1 MTAKPAAVNDAMLQL
16 LWVLFSDANS
26 RFNTLIEE
34 CAHLQDTVIG
44 LTTDPALLDRIIH
57 ECAADDAVRGFSR
70 VVCCQPKRSREYY
83 RVCVRDRAFLSL
95 WTLLGGLI
103 IALDKNQLTHEET
116 YRLAVDALL
125 RGEHAPDAA
134 DDAPQRRPSDR
145 VFWYIQTRG
154 YFLTE
159 VFRHYTT
166 QLEHAHEKVIQ
177 MLENQPGKL
186 PTPILLRRWNSA
198 MYGEFLSEYSRHV
211 NWEAHKLV
219 SIAAGRDPA
228 DADASAKLTED
239 LSLTHTWTHQPTSM
253 AQLFK
258 VEVKTD
264 RGDPARNYP
273 HKRAAGHRFATVRSA
288 YFYMEQP
295 ILLPLLYHE
304 CAHIAFSNRAFAGAQ
319 GDGHHPAGVET
330 FFSARAAAMQSLR
343 MIKFPDGTAQAHYE
357 NFWDHFTEEVWADA
371 LALALGGRGYL
382 VALALQL
389 FGLSG
394 EESFDH
400 FDLDTDTVHEL
411 GGLGRPAKRKYPEPR
426 PQEEVSYFWEARLQI
441 ACDLLAHR
449 GDCRTPECDRR
460 WISAIRDLLAGYARS
475 GARAHAREGTSAR
488 HEVLWEYRAKL
499 NDWVR
504 NTTGRYLL
512 QHFGALFGNSPVCT
526 TYELATA
533 QERRCLESL
542 VRAYRQRY
550 MPQFRGHSEFR
561 LDEHHRLEHL
571 PADIRWHV
579 ARDITAAM
587 RASEACPPIT
597 SWQELAPTEPS
608 SSAPPLIRPSS
619 IEDWSQRYANWMRH
633 DGGVAFRVAL
643 EASRLRLS
651 LLDALAD
658 EVERVQAEHR
668 QQAAGGP
675 AAKSGVA
682 FLPPFHT
689 LSAEA
694 VRDSARC
701 GDIVGQLR
709 RRQITNTRRQDSGW
723 TKAALRLVEDRV
735 GREMDRL
742 LDYFVSLDE
751 PPSSGTGAAPA
762 PRAGQARGE
771 APVGTLALGIIRPDE
786 IARQSTTAGGS
797 PYLASLNALEGQWKW
812 SRDRHA
818 EVATGAGPPFLRS
831 RPSIG
836 TAYARLLGDYQFLA
850 YAKGTTPVERD
861 FHAHGDVASLAG
873 DAEPRLIRRLVKP
886 RMVLQLAGTE
896 LKAAIEA
903 HGASHWG
910 RLSLIRFRYRWQWT
924 ELVDRLEGDL
934 ANEPAPVGE
943 RLLGYSLLS
952 SSAWEDVI
960 LITWY
965 DSQKPL
971 WKAMRRLSL
980 APGLYS
986 GMDIQSTFLPPTDCC
1001 GSDCPA
1007 VALTPPDL
1015 AHARERHERS
1025 QAADE
1030 PRPSDWEIAFFEWAR
1045 QCGAVDRV
1053 YSRSGRYD
1061 YTVLWKQ
1068 DSPGEPTDVLGHCM
1082 RGLASIPK
1090 EVWQQVS
1097 SVISSYEVRRWHLE
1111 GNEPVIDPLSQ
1122 LTNEAVT
1129 HFAIKNR
1136 I

>member
-319 GDGHHPAGVET
+319 GDGHHPADVET

-608 SSAPPLIRPSS
+608 SSARRSYGPRASRTGASATPTGCGMTAAWPSGSPSRPAGCGCRCSMRWPTRWSGCRPSTAS
-619 IEDWSQRYANWMRH
+619 KPRAARPPSPAWRSCRPSTRSPRRPSATARGAGTSWGSCAAARSPTRDGRIRAGPRRH
-633 DGGVAFRVAL
+633 CVWWRT
-643 EASRLRLS
+643 AS
-651 LLDALAD
+651 
-658 EVERVQAEHR
+658 
-668 QQAAGGP
+668 AGRWIGYWTT
-675 AAKSGVA
+675 SCRW
-682 FLPPFHT
+682 T
-689 LSAEA
+689 S
-694 VRDSARC
+694 
-701 GDIVGQLR
+701 R
-709 RRQITNTRRQDSGW
+709 RRQG
-723 TKAALRLVEDRV
+723 
-735 GREMDRL
+735 
-742 LDYFVSLDE
+742 
-751 PPSSGTGAAPA
+751 PA
-762 PRAGQARGE
+762 P
-771 APVGTLALGIIRPDE
+771 P
-786 IARQSTTAGGS
+786 
-797 PYLASLNALEGQWKW
+797 
-812 SRDRHA
+812 
-818 EVATGAGPPFLRS
+818 
-831 RPSIG
+831 
-836 TAYARLLGDYQFLA
+836 
-850 YAKGTTPVERD
+850 
-861 FHAHGDVASLAG
+861 
-873 DAEPRLIRRLVKP
+873 RRLGP
-886 RMVLQLAGTE
+886 ARP
-896 LKAAIEA
+896 AARHRWA
-903 HGASHWG
+903 PSRWG
-910 RLSLIRFRYRWQWT
+910 
-924 ELVDRLEGDL
+924 
-934 ANEPAPVGE
+934 
-943 RLLGYSLLS
+943 
-952 SSAWEDVI
+952 SSAR
-960 LITWY
+960 TR
-965 DSQKPL
+965 SPGN
-971 WKAMRRLSL
+971 RRLPVARRTS
-980 APGLYS
+980 
-986 GMDIQSTFLPPTDCC
+986 
-1001 GSDCPA
+1001 PA
-1007 VALTPPDL
+1007 
-1015 AHARERHERS
+1015 
-1025 QAADE
+1025 
-1030 PRPSDWEIAFFEWAR
+1030 
-1045 QCGAVDRV
+1045 
-1053 YSRSGRYD
+1053 
-1061 YTVLWKQ
+1061 
-1068 DSPGEPTDVLGHCM
+1068 
-1082 RGLASIPK
+1082 
-1090 EVWQQVS
+1090 
-1097 SVISSYEVRRWHLE
+1097 
-1111 GNEPVIDPLSQ
+1111 
-1122 LTNEAVT
+1122 
-1129 HFAIKNR
+1129 
-1136 I
+1136 